1 MGCVSKTDY
10 LPRDVGWV
18 HVLPSVSVSLHRTET
33 GFWWEEA
40 ITRAL
45 APALLGQG
53 RVSKGP
59 CLQLGIIKEQKS
71 LMASSKVLGG
81 NSISSARPDDFPV
94 VFNWISI
101 FMVGGRDGENSKWW
115 IIT

>member
-53 RVSKGP
+53 CCGHRQGRGSSGGSASVSGRQTP
-59 CLQLGIIKEQKS
+59 HHLHLLAHESQEQLALRRQQNWEQRFS
-71 LMASSKVLGG
+71 
-81 NSISSARPDDFPV
+81 NFSI
-94 VFNWISI
+94 
-101 FMVGGRDGENSKWW
+101 
-115 IIT
+115 